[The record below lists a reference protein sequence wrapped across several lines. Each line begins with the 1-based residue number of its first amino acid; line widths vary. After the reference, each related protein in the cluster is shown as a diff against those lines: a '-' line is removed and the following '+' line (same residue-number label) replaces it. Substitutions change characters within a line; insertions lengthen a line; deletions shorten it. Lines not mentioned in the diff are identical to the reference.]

1 MSPTDLDLPSDPDEL
16 RAFAEVMKARLAASE
31 QALAQEKKALAD
43 ERKAHD
49 ATRDELGAARNAIKL
64 TTLQIEKLKAQLA
77 KLRRMKFG
85 QSSERMTQLADQLEL
100 TLEDL
105 EAQQAHAEC
114 VVRGQVDHGDAEP
127 GKLRR
132 KPKRAP
138 LPAHLPRDVI
148 VHPAPGMDRCAAC
161 GAAACVL
168 GEDVTE
174 VLEYVPASFRV
185 VRHVRPKLAC
195 KCCDTITQAPAPALP
210 IPRGRAGPG
219 LLAHIIV
226 AKFADHLP
234 LYRQSQIYAR
244 EGVELSRST
253 MADWLGQVSWLLDPL
268 VERLCS
274 HVMASQ
280 KLHADDTPVPVLAP
294 GTGKTSTGRLWV
306 YLRDNR
312 RWSPADRPAALFRYS
327 PDRKGERPREHL
339 AAFAGFLQAD
349 AYAGFNALYDPGRE
363 PGPIT
368 PVACWAHARRKLH
381 DVLVADHRSSARKG
395 LAMIAQL
402 YEIERFIEG
411 EPPRERLR
419 QRAASRLIALD
430 FFAWADNVLDQASA
444 RSPLAEALR
453 YAVKLKPALLA
464 YTQDG
469 RLEIDNNLA
478 ENALRGIAVG
488 RKNWLFAGA
497 DCGGERA
504 AAMYSLL
511 ETAKLN
517 DVNPQ
522 VWLTDVLGRIG
533 KGHPI
538 NRLDE
543 LLPWAWKAAQS
554 SDPDA
559 A

>member
-1 MSPTDLDLPSDPDEL
+1 VSPADLDLPSDPDEL
-16 RAFAEVMKARLAASE
+16 RAFAEAMKERLSASE
-31 QALAQEKKALAD
+31 QALAD

-105 EAQQAHAEC
+105 EARQAHAEC
-114 VVRGQVDHGDAEP
+114 VVRGQVDQDETEEP
-127 GKLRR
+127 KPRR

-138 LPAHLPRDVI
+138 LPDHLPRDVI
-148 VHPAPGMDRCAAC
+148 THPAPGADRCAAC
-161 GAAACVL
+161 GGKASVL

-185 VRHVRPKLAC
+185 VRHVRPKVAC
-195 KCCDTITQAPAPALP
+195 KCCDTIAQAPAPALP

-244 EGVELSRST
+244 EGVELPRST
-253 MADWLGQVSWLLDPL
+253 MADWLGQV
-268 VERLCS
+268 
-274 HVMASQ
+274 
-280 KLHADDTPVPVLAP
+280 
-294 GTGKTSTGRLWV
+294 

-312 RWSPADRPAALFRYS
+312 RWSPSDKPAALFRYS

-349 AYAGFNALYDPGRE
+349 AYAGFNALYDSGRE

-381 DVLVADHRSSARKG
+381 DVLVADRGSAARKG

-402 YEIERFIEG
+402 YEIERLVGG
-411 EPPRERLR
+411 EPPMERLR
-419 QRAASRLIALD
+419 QRSASQLIALD
-430 FFAWADNVLDQASA
+430 FFAWADSVLGQASA

-453 YAVKLKPALLA
+453 YAVKLKSALLA

-522 VWLTDVLGRIG
+522 VWLTDVLDRIG

-538 NRLDE
+538 NRIDE
-543 LLPWAWKAAQS
+543 LLPWAWKAIQS
-554 SDPDA
+554 SDKDVV
-559 A
+559 